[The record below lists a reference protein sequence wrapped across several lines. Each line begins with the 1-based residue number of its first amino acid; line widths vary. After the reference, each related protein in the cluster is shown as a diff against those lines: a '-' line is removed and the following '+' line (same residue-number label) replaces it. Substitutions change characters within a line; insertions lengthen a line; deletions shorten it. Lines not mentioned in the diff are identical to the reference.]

1 MGDFGIDDDKWTE
14 EIEHENEQDEAEAL
28 AQHKD
33 QDWYVQWLAWTCWST
48 DLSYGIDHSHKSP
61 MFDSYREFLFTVW
74 GFECWK
80 KCIPSI

>member
-33 QDWYVQWLAWTCWST
+33 QDWYVQWLA
-48 DLSYGIDHSHKSP
+48 
-61 MFDSYREFLFTVW
+61 
-74 GFECWK
+74 
-80 KCIPSI
+80 